1 MDFQFIK
8 FIHVLLAI
16 VAVGFNASYG
26 IWLARS
32 STATQATQS
41 HVLRTIKF
49 LDDRFANPA
58 YGLLLITGLL
68 MAFSAGIP
76 FSRLWLA
83 AAIGLWFVLVF
94 VGLGIYTPTLRDQI
108 RVLENEGPGREEYQR
123 LAARGLFA
131 GDGMEALDARG
142 DRRRISERPAG
153 ARQRPIRLWQRVHDR
168 CGCVGAHARV
178 DRPELL
184 AIAIVRGAGDDVVR
198 ADEERHQ
205 RWLKGGNEWKLLD
218 DQIVGAVT
226 VHGRVPQLDAAAPTV
241 PEAPEHRRER

>member
-16 VAVGFNASYG
+16 VAVGFNASYW

-32 STATQATQS
+32 ATAAQATQS

-83 AAIGLWFVLVF
+83 ASIGLWFVLVF
-94 VGLGIYTPTLRDQI
+94 LGLGIYTPTLRDQI
-108 RVLENEGPGREEYQR
+108 RVLESEGPGSEQYQR
-123 LAARGLFA
+123 LASRG
-131 GDGMEALDARG
+131 RT
-142 DRRRISERPAG
+142 
-153 ARQRPIRLWQRVHDR
+153 
-168 CGCVGAHARV
+168 VGIV
-178 DRPELL
+178 L
-184 AIAIVRGAGDDVVR
+184 AIIVVV
-198 ADEERHQ
+198 
-205 RWLKGGNEWKLLD
+205 
-218 DQIVGAVT
+218 IVFLMVT
-226 VHGRVPQLDAAAPTV
+226 KPA
-241 PEAPEHRRER
+241 